1 MYSCRPYGTLALLW
15 VNPALRYAACWARL
29 FRPAGSRLRPFG
41 LDHQPFGLG
50 LMRPAEQCEGMK
62 SHPLANNGRAGWG
75 TRRLVEPCGRDEIPP
90 SRQQRASRMGHPATC
105 GAMRRDEIHPLAKNG
120 RAGWGTRRPVEQC
133 ERMKSHPLAK
143 IGRAGWGTRHTNP
156 AFHRRTKPGCPTH
169 SRFSNEWETAKRTT
183 PNSPAA
189 HPREGIHT
197 PVAVRLLR

>member
-1 MYSCRPYGTLALLW
+1 MTLYSCRPYGTLALLW

-75 TRRLVEPCGRDEIPP
+75 TRRLVEQCGRDEIPP

-105 GAMRRDEIHPLAKNG
+105 GAMRRDEIHPLAKN
-120 RAGWGTRRPVEQC
+120 
-133 ERMKSHPLAK
+133 
-143 IGRAGWGTRHTNP
+143 GRAGWGTRHTNP